1 MSSTEVEYVPIDE
14 TPKSRAGRKTNEER
28 ERRRIEA
35 EREARRAKRI
45 FADTPGVLWVLLT
58 LVSLLAVAS
67 FSVSFAG
74 LYAAG
79 EWVVGKSW
87 LQVAVPF
94 MLDGAI
100 IAFTIALF
108 IERERGESV
117 LWTWV
122 AITVFASVSSV
133 SNVLH
138 TLAVSTAS
146 TGAQL
151 IAGCVIAGGA
161 PLLLAFAIDKAA
173 IKVFREVER
182 G

>member
-1 MSSTEVEYVPIDE
+1 
-14 TPKSRAGRKTNEER
+14 
-28 ERRRIEA
+28 
-35 EREARRAKRI
+35 
-45 FADTPGVLWVLLT
+45 VLLS
-58 LVSLLAVAS
+58 LVSLLAIAS

-117 LWTWV
+117 KWTWV
-122 AITVFASVSSV
+122 AITVFALTSSV

-138 TLAVSTAS
+138 TLAVSTA
-146 TGAQL
+146 TTPAQL
-151 IAGCVIAGGA
+151 VTGCAIAGGA
-161 PLLLAFAIDKAA
+161 PLLLAFAVDKSGV
-173 IKVFREVER
+173 KVFVKSER
-182 G
+182 KS